1 MASVSAFDV
10 VVLSWSSA
18 EPSMLANPSVP
29 DAAVASGVADA
40 GAALATEVMG
50 GMGGMGGIIGVR
62 A

>member
-1 MASVSAFDV
+1 
-10 VVLSWSSA
+10 
-18 EPSMLANPSVP
+18 MLANPSVP